1 MMEQGKKRTLTVELR
16 LGKLLLNKTSN
27 SPLPCKSECRVLSQE
42 TQLRTLELLWALA
55 IDLAT

>member
-27 SPLPCKSECRVLSQE
+27 PPLPCKSECRVLSRE
-42 TQLRTLELLWALA
+42 TQLRALELLWALA